1 MTARE
6 LGQKMVEL
14 ARKDDYPTI
23 YGELYSPTV
32 VSTEADGKTYTGM
45 AEIEAKN
52 EWWSSA
58 MEVHST
64 ECSDAFPHG
73 DSFAII
79 WKMDVT
85 EKASGHRFTME
96 EVIVYDVADGR
107 IVKERF
113 FYTMG

>member
-6 LGQKMVEL
+6 LGQKLVEL

-23 YGELYSPTV
+23 YSELYSPTV

-52 EWWSSA
+52 EWWSST

-79 WKMDVT
+79 WKMDLT
-85 EKASGHRFTME
+85 EKASGHRFVME
-96 EVIVYDVADGR
+96 EVAVYDVADGR